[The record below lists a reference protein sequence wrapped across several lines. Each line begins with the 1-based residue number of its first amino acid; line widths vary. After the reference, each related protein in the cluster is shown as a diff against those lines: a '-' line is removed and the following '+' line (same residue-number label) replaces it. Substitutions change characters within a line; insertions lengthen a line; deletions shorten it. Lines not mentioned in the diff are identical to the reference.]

1 MRILW
6 KILRYLR
13 PYWLQAG
20 AAYACLLVVNALNL
34 VVPWIIKWVIDF
46 GLTDTR
52 SQQAAGLSAADNAW
66 ISRLLGWLAGGS
78 RGDNQHRLLLA
89 AAGAILLI
97 ALIRAAFSFGQRYL
111 SEWLSYRIAFDLRN
125 ELYDHIQRLPFSFHD
140 ETKTGDL
147 MARATADADQIQRFT
162 GMGLMDMVNV
172 IVLAV
177 ATVVI
182 LFSVNVRLAAIALLP
197 VPALLAATI
206 RFGAFVRP
214 RFKRVQEQLGV
225 MSSTIQENLTGVRV
239 VRAFAREPH
248 EMDRFRVQNL
258 EFMERRIWVI
268 HSWANNFPLMNFI
281 IGMSTALILWFG
293 GRMVMAGPS
302 SGSGQ
307 SQITIGTLVAFNG
320 YLVMLA
326 LPVQRLGF
334 QVTLLTQAVASGER
348 VFEILDTPSEIHQR
362 PDATVLPSVEGRVTF
377 DDVWFGYGDRAILRG
392 VSFTAAPSHKIALM
406 GLTGAGKSTIVNLIP
421 RFYDVDGGRVLIDG
435 YDVRDV
441 TLDSLRSQIGI
452 VLQDT
457 FLFSTTI
464 RDNITYG
471 RQNATD
477 DEVIAA
483 AKAARAH
490 DFITAL
496 PDGYD
501 TIIGERGVTLSGGQR
516 QRITIAR
523 ALLMDPRILILDD
536 STSNVDTETE
546 YLIQQALAELMR
558 GRTTFVIAQRLL
570 TLKNADLIL
579 VLEAGHIVQRG
590 THEELLAQG
599 GLYAEIYDLQL
610 REQEELAQ
618 VQAQLEP
625 GEYDDFDDIEH
636 IMRET

>member
-1 MRILW
+1 MRILRR
-6 KILRYLR
+6 ILRYLK
-13 PYWLQAG
+13 PYWPQAA
-20 AAYACLLVVNALNL
+20 AAYACLLAINALNL

-46 GLTDTR
+46 GLTDTGP
-52 SQQAAGLSAADNAW
+52 QGGAGLTAAGNSW
-66 ISRLLGWLAGGS
+66 VSRLLGRVVSGNPGE
-78 RGDNQHRLLLA
+78 NQQQFLLA
-89 AAGAILLI
+89 AAGAILVI
-97 ALIRAAFSFGQRYL
+97 AVIRAAFSFGQRYL

-140 ETKTGDL
+140 ETRTGDL

-172 IVLAV
+172 IVLAI
-177 ATVVI
+177 ATVII
-182 LFSVNVRLAAIALLP
+182 LFSVHARLAAIALLP

-206 RFGAFVRP
+206 HFGAFVRP
-214 RFKRVQEQLGV
+214 RFKLVQEQLGV
-225 MSSTIQENLTGVRV
+225 MSTTIQENLTGVRV
-239 VRAFAREPH
+239 VKAFAREPH
-248 EMDRFRVQNL
+248 EMDRFQAQNR
-258 EFMERRIWVI
+258 EFMDRRIRVI

-281 IGMSTALILWFG
+281 IAMSTALILWFG
-293 GRMVMAGPS
+293 GRMVMAG
-302 SGSGQ
+302 
-307 SQITIGTLVAFNG
+307 QITIGTLVAFNG

-334 QVTLLTQAVASGER
+334 QVTLLTQAVASGDR
-348 VFEILDTPSEIHQR
+348 VFEILDTQSEIYQR
-362 PDATVLPSVEGRVTF
+362 PNAIVLPPIEGRVTF
-377 DDVWFGYGDRAILRG
+377 DDVWFGYGDRAILKG
-392 VSFTAAPSHKIALM
+392 VTFTAAPNQKIALM
-406 GLTGAGKSTIVNLIP
+406 GPTGAGKSTIVNLIP
-421 RFYDVDGGRVLIDG
+421 RFYDADQGQVLIDD

-441 TLDSLRSQIGI
+441 TLASLRSQIGI

-464 RDNITYG
+464 RENITYG
-471 RQNATD
+471 RQDATD
-477 DEVIAA
+477 EEVIAA

-490 DFITAL
+490 DFITEL

-516 QRITIAR
+516 QRIAIAR

-570 TLKNADLIL
+570 TLKSADLIL
-579 VLEAGHIVQRG
+579 VLDAGRIIQRG
-590 THEELLAQG
+590 THEELLTAG

-610 REQEELAQ
+610 REQEEMAE
-618 VQAQLEP
+618 ARARLEL
-625 GEYDDFDDIEH
+625 GGYDDFDDIEH
-636 IMRET
+636 IIRET